1 MEKIKCVI
9 SENGTIIPIHNI
21 AKISNVNRVWS
32 NADAEDNLGHKLSDE
47 QYNALLR
54 ELEIIGGD
62 SSRVRW
68 NNRSRINIF

>member
-21 AKISNVNRVWS
+21 SLIAGEKSSHYVWT
-32 NADAEDNLGHKLSDE
+32 NADGDNGNYGHKLSDE

-54 ELEIIGGD
+54 EIEIIGGKFID
-62 SSRVRW
+62 
-68 NNRSRINIF
+68 